1 MKTVNKKNIIEVFDI
16 CDYNY
21 FYIIEKLFF
30 IDMIQDTFT
39 AKMKMADIVHINYS
53 LLLLINRFSIRL
65 GFGDKTVEE
74 VCNKYHINT
83 ELFLL
88 VCNVFHA
95 NDYTPSSSAITSF
108 PVDQLVSF
116 LKQSHAYYLQVSI
129 PRIITLTEK
138 LLPTC
143 EANTARALK
152 KFLAI
157 YIDEVISHL
166 DNEEKVVYP
175 HIQELWEGK
184 RNNIFSVKEF
194 EKKHDNLEEK
204 LADMKNIIIKY
215 IPENSSDEQ
224 KNDLLKQL
232 FVFEEDL
239 NRHTCIENKL
249 LLSRGLLL
257 EKKLR

>member
-1 MKTVNKKNIIEVFDI
+1 M
-16 CDYNY
+16 
-21 FYIIEKLFF
+21 
-30 IDMIQDTFT
+30 DMGQETFT
-39 AKMKMADIVHINYS
+39 KKTKMADIVHINYS
-53 LLLLINRFSIRL
+53 LLLLINRFGIRL

-74 VCNKYHINT
+74 VCNKYNINT

-95 NDYTPSSSAITSF
+95 NDYTPSSSAIASF

-116 LKQSHAYYLQVSI
+116 LKQSHTYYLQVSI
-129 PRIITLTEK
+129 PRIITLTEN

-143 EANTARALK
+143 ELNTAKALK
-152 KFLAI
+152 KFLTI
-157 YIDEVISHL
+157 YIDEVKSHL
-166 DNEEKVVYP
+166 ENEEKVVYP
-175 HIQELWEGK
+175 HIQQLWEGK
-184 RNNIFSVKEF
+184 RNNLFSVKEF
-194 EKKHDNLEEK
+194 EEKHDDLEEK

-215 IPENSSDEQ
+215 IPENSFNEQ

-257 EKKLR
+257 EKEMK